1 MKTSIFL
8 TVVAGFAIQ
17 VAVKGQTSIN
27 SVTANY
33 HTFFT
38 NNIQKIKL
46 PEEEKT
52 KLIASNDPI
61 EIMKE
66 AEALEAQAQD
76 LRNQAK
82 LILQQATALDNKAV
96 VTKII
101 ASEVSGKL
109 CNEKFALN
117 KQQSDSIMNH
127 TKPNEANIAQ
137 IKNLINKASKDI
149 QLAKEMRE
157 EAYSW
162 GNHAAQLGSLS
173 NAEEKEYLALNNM
186 EEAFSILN
194 KLSRNNAPSTDNKIY
209 VNIGS
214 VAQQTTLHL
223 HLKP

>member
-8 TVVAGFAIQ
+8 TVVAGFAMQ
-17 VAVKGQTSIN
+17 VAVKGQTTIN
-27 SVTANY
+27 VVNSNY
-33 HTFFT
+33 NTFFT
-38 NNIQKIKL
+38 NNIQKVSL
-46 PEEEKT
+46 PEDEKT
-52 KLIASNDPI
+52 KLVASNDPI

-66 AEALEAQAQD
+66 AEALEAKAQA

-82 LILQQATALDNKAV
+82 LILQEATALDNKAV

-117 KQQSDSIMNH
+117 KQQSDSILNAN
-127 TKPNEANIAQ
+127 KINETGICQ
-137 IKNLINKASKDI
+137 IKNLINKASKEI

-173 NAEEKEYLALNNM
+173 NAEEKEYLALSNM
-186 EEAFSILN
+186 EEAFSILDKFN
-194 KLSRNNAPSTDNKIY
+194 KPKTSQSDNKIY
-209 VNIGS
+209 VNIGT

-223 HLKP
+223 HLQP